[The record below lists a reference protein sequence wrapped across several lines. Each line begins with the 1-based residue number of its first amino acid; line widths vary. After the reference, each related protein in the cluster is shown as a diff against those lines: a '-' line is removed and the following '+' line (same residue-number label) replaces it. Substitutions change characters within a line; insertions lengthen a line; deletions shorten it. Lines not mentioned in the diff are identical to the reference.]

1 MRRNQIGKQ
10 DKTVESLA
18 DLGYGFHSKSDR
30 KLSLCPRILL
40 GPKGKLFLCP
50 ITEVRSKANTG
61 LW

>member
-1 MRRNQIGKQ
+1 
-10 DKTVESLA
+10 VERLA
-18 DLGYGFHSKSDR
+18 DLGFGFHSKGDI
-30 KLSLCPRILL
+30 KLSLCPRILS